1 MEEYSKNE
9 ELLNTISHAIGIA
22 LSIVAAVLLMI
33 KAVHLASPVYIVS
46 FGVFALSL
54 LILYSAS
61 TFYHGAKNPAAKQ
74 KLKIFDHAA
83 IYVLIAGSYT
93 PFALIVLP
101 TAWGWSMFGVE
112 WALALAGIILKLFYT
127 GQFEKIST
135 AAYVLMGWIVVIAI
149 KPLINNLSHQ
159 GIMWLFIGGIFYTV
173 GALLYLIKKLPYNHA
188 IFHVFVLLGS
198 FSHFVAVYYYI

>member
-173 GALLYLIKKLPYNHA
+173 GAWLYLIKKLPYNHA

>member
-1 MEEYSKNE
+1 MNEYSKNE
-9 ELLNTISHAIGIA
+9 ELLNTLSHAIGIA

-33 KAVHLASPVYIVS
+33 KAIRLASPVYIVS

-83 IYVLIAGSYT
+83 IYVLIAGTYT

-101 TAWGWSMFGVE
+101 SAWGWSMFGVE

-127 GQFEKIST
+127 GRFEKIST
-135 AAYVLMGWIVVIAI
+135 AAYVLMGWIVIIAI
-149 KPLINNLSHQ
+149 KPLIDNLSQ
-159 GIMWLFIGGIFYTV
+159 EGVMWLFIGGIFYTL
-173 GALLYLIKKLPYNHA
+173 GALLYLIKKIPYNHA

-198 FSHFVAVYYYI
+198 FSHFVSVYYYI